1 MPQSARHNHAYGR
14 DGLTGTQDV
23 HALLDSF
30 ARYYESDVFVV
41 VADLDDFHNVNAT
54 LGVDKGDAMLRAVGQ
69 AIVGQFGDAHTFHY
83 GSDEFAIVTSFES
96 ERELL
101 DELEHLNA
109 NIRTLGLPGSRNS
122 LGLRCSFGY
131 AHGRMER
138 ASDLHDAIRLADRQ
152 MFEAKRLGKGC
163 AVGAPMKEHRS
174 KAKDASTTYKVYESD
189 RLTGLANITYFHG
202 HFLAQANTIARPTV
216 VFFNVQNFKGYNE
229 NFGYGAGDE
238 LLVGI
243 ARAIAHAF
251 PDCLTARYNADQFVV
266 CASNDDVIDGIRSV
280 RHAFRSNIKD
290 SSIWLKAGVYE
301 VEDLSL
307 DSSLCCDRAKLAC
320 DTIKGRRDV
329 YFRVYDEEL
338 KLQIAMRH
346 YVLDHFEEAMENG
359 YIKVYYQPIVHVAT
373 GEVCDE
379 EALTRWDDPERGL
392 IYPEQFIPVLEEA
405 RLIHRLDLYMVRR
418 SCENMRRRLR
428 RGTVKD
434 VPAVSVNLSRLDFE
448 LCDIVTEIEKIL
460 VYYDVPRSYVSI
472 EVTESALTGN
482 QEFLKAEI
490 DRFRADG
497 SEVWMDDF
505 GSGYSSLNLLQEYSF
520 DLIKLDMGFL
530 RSFEKNNTARILLAN
545 VINLVKELGIKTLV
559 EGVETEEHLQFLK
572 SLGCGKAQ
580 GYYFARPQSL
590 QMVMRSIA
598 TGTYPPIEPVKER
611 DFFSKLARINL
622 MRPVPTADING
633 HYVTSDVP
641 AAILMRQGGKWTY
654 LNATDVYREFWRKID
669 GRTLEDNVSRYNTE
683 NSEERAR
690 LEGALSAALV
700 SRSWE
705 GMVFF
710 IDGRPC
716 SIRIKVIANDP
727 QFDSTAL
734 LAIVS

>member
-1 MPQSARHNHAYGR
+1 MPQAALQNRTYGR
-14 DGLTGTQDV
+14 DGLTGTQNV

-30 ARYYESDVFVV
+30 ERYYESDVFVV
-41 VADLDDFHNVNAT
+41 VADLDDFDHVNAT
-54 LGVDKGDAMLRAVGQ
+54 YGMDKGDVMLRAVGQ
-69 AIVGQFGDAHTFHY
+69 AMVAQFGDAHTFHY
-83 GSDEFAIVTSFES
+83 GSDEFALMTSFES

-101 DELEHLNA
+101 DELKRLNA
-109 NIRTLGLPGSRNS
+109 SLRTLALPGSNKP
-122 LGLRCSFGY
+122 LGLHCSFGY

-138 ASDLHDAIRLADRQ
+138 MSDLHEAIRLADRQ
-152 MFEAKRLGKGC
+152 LFEAKRQGKNR
-163 AVGAPMKEHRS
+163 AIGAPMKEHHD
-174 KAKDASTTYKVYESD
+174 KLAHLGTTYKPYEVD
-189 RLTGLANITYFHG
+189 KLTGLASITYFYG
-202 HFLAQANTIARPTV
+202 HFFAQSTAIERPTV

-238 LLVGI
+238 LLSSI
-243 ARAIAHAF
+243 AKAITHDFAG
-251 PDCLTARYNADQFVV
+251 CLAARYTADQFVV
-266 CASNDDVIDGIRSV
+266 CTPGRNAIDGITSV
-280 RHAFRSNIKD
+280 RHTFRRLVKD
-290 SSIWLKAGVYE
+290 SSIWLKAGVYQ

-307 DSSLCCDRAKLAC
+307 DASLCCDRAKLAC

-329 YFRVYDEEL
+329 YYRVYDEEL
-338 KLQIAMRH
+338 KRQIAMRH
-346 YVLDHFEEAMENG
+346 YVLDHFEEAMENS

-379 EALTRWDDPERGL
+379 EALARWEDPERGL
-392 IYPEQFIPVLEEA
+392 IYPDQFIPVLEEA

-418 SCENMRRRLR
+418 SCENMRRRLK

-472 EVTESALTGN
+472 EITESALTGN
-482 QEFLKAEI
+482 QEFLKGEI

-497 SEVWMDDF
+497 FEVWMDDF
-505 GSGYSSLNLLQEYSF
+505 GSGYSSLNLLQEYAF
-520 DLIKLDMGFL
+520 DLVKLDMGFL
-530 RSFEKNNTARILLAN
+530 RNFETNNASRILLAN

-559 EGVETEEHLQFLK
+559 EGVETKEHLRFLK

-590 QMVMRSIA
+590 QMVMRAIA

-611 DFFSKLARINL
+611 DFFSKLARVNL
-622 MRPVPTADING
+622 MRPVPTADIDG

-641 AAILMRQGGKWTY
+641 AAILMRQGGRWTY
-654 LNATDVYREFWRKID
+654 LNATDVYREFWHAVD
-669 GRTLEDNVSRYNTE
+669 GRSLEENAKRYNTE

-700 SRSWE
+700 SRGWE

-710 IDGRPC
+710 IGGRAV

-734 LAIVS
+734 LTIAS